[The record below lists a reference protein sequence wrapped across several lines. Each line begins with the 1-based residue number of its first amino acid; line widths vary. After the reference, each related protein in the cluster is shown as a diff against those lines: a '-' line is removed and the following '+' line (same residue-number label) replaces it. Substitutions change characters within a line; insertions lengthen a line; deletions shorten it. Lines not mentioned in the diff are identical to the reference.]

1 MLKFDSTLIIFKNKF
16 IFNYSVIT
24 ILDNPYK
31 IRLKQ
36 YSKLIE
42 KLKMLILHANNFK
55 FCSSISLMFLRCALD
70 KTFTVVC

>member
-16 IFNYSVIT
+16 IFNYSVIN

-42 KLKMLILHANNFK
+42 KLKMLILHPNNFK
-55 FCSSISLMFLRCALD
+55 FCSSISLMFFRCALD
-70 KTFTVVC
+70 KTLTLIC